1 MDALPAPRLMIQ
13 ALIGQLDMFT
23 GGVVPASSAEETRT
37 AVAPPP
43 GSPRQWIERTE
54 AGLCGVCGVNA
65 RATQPDAHRTI
76 LQTTSDQYCRGCFQA
91 AVQALEKRGITKPQ
105 EESNL

>member
-1 MDALPAPRLMIQ
+1 MIQ
-13 ALIGQLDMFT
+13 PLIGQLGLFSGD
-23 GGVVPASSAEETRT
+23 VVPASTAEEERT
-37 AVAPPP
+37 AAAPRNDAPPP
-43 GSPRQWIERTE
+43 GSPRQWIKRTE

-76 LQTTSDQYCRGCFQA
+76 LQNTIDQYCRGCFQE

-105 EESNL
+105 EEPNL